1 MWARAQKHV
10 PKNHEEIF
18 IVGNTYAT
26 LCYRSIRNM
35 NTIKIKRVPVSVIT
49 KFKLWRQGKPS
60 TRGRLQVNAK
70 VGLFYSTSTGNT
82 EAAAEWIQEKFAKH
96 GDIAAPVDICEANVS
111 GMQAFDSLIVG
122 APTWNTGADEGRSGT
137 AWDDVLDEL
146 GALNLKGKKVA
157 IFGCGDSVA
166 YGDYFCDAIE
176 ELHAAFEPS
185 GAELIGKTNSENKKI
200 EARSSGTHSSEN
212 LHDSSLFSSG
222 DNEVAKGNE
231 SVHRPGSA
239 NKGERLELNL
249 KNDGS
254 KLFGN
259 LFTIQTTSVPMIYA
273 ARMDTEGRIR
283 GSILKGDSDVK
294 TGQRPGLFDSEEQQ
308 LFHLAQQRKSVDSL
322 YEHLQ
327 VCDVLPLSTKS

>member
-1 MWARAQKHV
+1 MYVLTTQVGGVRASSSCTSDLQTATATLVSAESAPENAFTLQAVSIANRDPEKVNKSVPRVITLELLQTQFSKHMKEAARDLGVGITTLKRICREYGIARWPRRSLKSKQNKAQK
-10 PKNHEEIF
+10 
-18 IVGNTYAT
+18 
-26 LCYRSIRNM
+26 
-35 NTIKIKRVPVSVIT
+35 
-49 KFKLWRQGKPS
+49 KFHKSLTDALK
-60 TRGRLQVNAK
+60 
-70 VGLFYSTSTGNT
+70 
-82 EAAAEWIQEKFAKH
+82 EAQKWQ
-96 GDIAAPVDICEANVS
+96 
-111 GMQAFDSLIVG
+111 
-122 APTWNTGADEGRSGT
+122 
-137 AWDDVLDEL
+137 
-146 GALNLKGKKVA
+146 
-157 IFGCGDSVA
+157 
-166 YGDYFCDAIE
+166 
-176 ELHAAFEPS
+176 
-185 GAELIGKTNSENKKI
+185 NSENKKI

-222 DNEVAKGNE
+222 DNEVAKGDE
-231 SVHRPGSA
+231 SVHRPGST

-259 LFTIQTTSVPMIYA
+259 LFTIQTTSAPMISA
-273 ARMDTEGRIR
+273 ARMDTEGRVR